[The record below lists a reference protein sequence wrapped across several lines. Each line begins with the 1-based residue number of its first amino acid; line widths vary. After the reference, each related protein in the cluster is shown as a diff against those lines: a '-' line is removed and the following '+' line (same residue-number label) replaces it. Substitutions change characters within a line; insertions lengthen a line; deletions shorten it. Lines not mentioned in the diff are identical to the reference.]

1 MRPIGPIPS
10 ALARNRTMTLTSTLR
25 VALDALRAHKGRSA
39 LTSLGIVIG
48 VGAVIA
54 LVSAGEGARHKL
66 DDRLASIGKSII
78 IVRAGSRTNQ
88 MAVADF
94 VPLTSGDADA
104 LRRQV
109 GPLLVGVAEVQVT
122 QRVAASR
129 YTQAPAA
136 IVGSSPEIQA
146 IRSWEMS

>member
-1 MRPIGPIPS
+1 
-10 ALARNRTMTLTSTLR
+10 MTLVSATL

-66 DDRLASIGKSII
+66 DDRLATVGKSLIM
-78 IVRAGSRTNQ
+78 VRAGGRTNQ

-94 VPLTSGDADA
+94 APLTSADADA
-104 LRRQV
+104 LRRQLATV
-109 GPLLVGVAEVQVT
+109 LAAVA
-122 QRVAASR
+122 
-129 YTQAPAA
+129 
-136 IVGSSPEIQA
+136 
-146 IRSWEMS
+146 